1 MNYKECMSY
10 IHGLNK
16 FGMNFGLSRTER
28 ILELLGD
35 PHKRIKFIH
44 VAGTNGKG
52 STTAIIS
59 SILKAAGYKT
69 GMFTSPFLEEFEER
83 IQINGNNIPK
93 EHLIRYTE
101 MVREVIDQVAA
112 EGMGHPTEFEV
123 ITCIMFKYFS
133 DMEVDFGVIEVG
145 LGGTLDSTNVLTPVL
160 SVITSIS
167 YDHMNVLGN
176 TIQKIAAEKAGIIKE
191 GIPAVIYPQEKETLK
206 VIQEKAEKCK
216 SQLYYIDIDNSSFLQ
231 VINKDS
237 RILQRVR
244 YILKDEEIILDLP
257 LLGKHQIT
265 NCLTALTAVK
275 ALEIQCGIEIDDNS
289 IKKGIESVIWKGRME
304 VMRYNPLV
312 VIDGAHNIDG
322 IKKLKENLKTYFS
335 YNNLILILGIL
346 ADKQVD
352 EMIKEICPEAKE
364 VIAVT
369 PNSERA
375 ELSEVLRDKIL
386 ENNVNAISKNSYED
400 AYRYALSRLGEGD
413 MLLISGSLYM
423 IGDMRK
429 IINNNNSTR

>member
-59 SILKAAGYKT
+59 SILKTAGYKT

-133 DMEVDFGVIEVG
+133 DMEVDFGVVEVG

-176 TIQKIAAEKAGIIKE
+176 TIQEIAAEKAGIIKE

-206 VIQEKAEKCK
+206 VIQEKAEMCK

-275 ALEIQCGIEIDDNS
+275 ALEVQCGIEIDDNS

-386 ENNVNAISKNSYED
+386 ENNLNAISKNSYED

-429 IINNNNSTR
+429 IINNNDSTR

>member
-35 PHKRIKFIH
+35 PHKRVKFIH

-59 SILKAAGYKT
+59 SILKTAGYKT

-275 ALEIQCGIEIDDNS
+275 ALEVQCGIEIDDNS